1 LEQEMLEVEA
11 YQYIVVKS
19 KEYTPVIIFVLP
31 KENKRGYL
39 VVQTELSRYRN
50 DLKEIERLLKE

>member
-1 LEQEMLEVEA
+1 MLEVEA